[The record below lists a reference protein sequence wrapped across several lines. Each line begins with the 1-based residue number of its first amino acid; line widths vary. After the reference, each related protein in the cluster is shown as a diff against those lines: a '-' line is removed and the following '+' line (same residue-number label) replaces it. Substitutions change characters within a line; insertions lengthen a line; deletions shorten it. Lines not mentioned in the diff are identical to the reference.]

1 MIIQAMS
8 SVSTLGAIHLT
19 EERAVSQRRGFS
31 QTPGWLSGRRFD
43 LLFVVATATIGLAAG
58 FATHFD
64 HALFGAILFADLWLL
79 GYHHVI
85 ATYTRTAFDSESFAR
100 YKPLLTWL
108 PMAVIGVVLLL
119 ALGVGAWTI
128 PTVYLYWQWW
138 HYTRQSYGVAQM
150 YRLKTPQSKDSGWEM
165 RAALYLL
172 PLAGILYRSYQDPGK
187 FLGMELR
194 VIPVPLIAVE
204 VAGAAAAVSIAW
216 WLVKQYRAWRIGE
229 LPLAYNLYMASH
241 VAVFGVGY
249 IAISNINY
257 GWLTINIWH
266 NAQYI
271 LVVWLYNRNRFKT
284 GVSTEHRWLST
295 LSQPQNVAKYF
306 GATLG
311 LTVVAYLTL
320 GTVFVALP
328 ATTLPLA
335 LIAYQTLNFHHYV
348 VDSVIWKVRKPQMRK
363 NMGLEQLAA

>member
-1 MIIQAMS
+1 MS
-8 SVSTLGAIHLT
+8 SVSTLSAVRIEDGA
-19 EERAVSQRRGFS
+19 ASQRRGFLPA
-31 QTPGWLSGRRFD
+31 PGWLSSRRFD
-43 LLFVVATATIGLAAG
+43 LIFVVATATIGLVAG
-58 FATHFD
+58 IATHFEP
-64 HALFGAILFADLWLL
+64 ALFGAILLADLWLL

-85 ATYTRTAFDSESFAR
+85 ATFTRLSFDSESFAR
-100 YKPLLTWL
+100 YKPLVTWL
-108 PMAVIGVVLLL
+108 PIAVVLGVL
-119 ALGVGAWTI
+119 AMTLGIGAWTL

-150 YRLKTPQSKDSGWEM
+150 YRMKTPQAGDNGWEM

-172 PLAGILYRSYQDPGK
+172 PLAGILYRSYQDPGE
-187 FLGMELR
+187 FLTMELR
-194 VIPVPLIAVE
+194 VIPVPLIAVQIVG
-204 VAGAAAAVSIAW
+204 VAAIVSLVWWAA
-216 WLVKQYRAWRIGE
+216 KQFRAWRAGE
-229 LPLAYNLYMASH
+229 LPLAFNLYMLSH

-249 IAISNINY
+249 LAISNIDH

-284 GVSTEHRWLST
+284 GISAEHKRLST
-295 LSQPQNVAKYF
+295 MSQPRNIAKYF
-306 GATLG
+306 GVTFG

-320 GTVFVALP
+320 GTTFALLP

-335 LIAYQTLNFHHYV
+335 LITYQTLNFHHYI
-348 VDSVIWKVRKPQMRK
+348 VDSVIWKVRKPQMRQ